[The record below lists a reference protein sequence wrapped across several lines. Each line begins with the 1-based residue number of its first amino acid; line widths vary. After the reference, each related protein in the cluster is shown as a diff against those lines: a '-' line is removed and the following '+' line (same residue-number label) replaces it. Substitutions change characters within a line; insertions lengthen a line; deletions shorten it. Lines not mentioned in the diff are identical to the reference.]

1 MQNTRGIFLM
11 VLAMAGFTIEDMLIK
26 QLSVTLSVGQIL
38 VLIGLGASAVFAAVI
53 FLKGQTM
60 FERRAWGALALW
72 RMAAEAVAAVSL
84 TTALW
89 LVDFA
94 VFAAVFQATPLVII
108 MGAAL
113 FLGEEVGWRRWT
125 AVIVGFLGVLLII
138 RPGLAG
144 FDPNALFVLITVVA
158 ITARDLL
165 TRRMDS
171 RISTSVLAFQGF
183 AIMVPAGIVLAVL
196 SDVDA
201 APITLVEAKLLL
213 VAVIAGA
220 LAYYAL
226 IMSTRIAP
234 SAVIT
239 PFRYTRLLFS
249 LLVAVVVFEERP
261 DLLTLCGASLI
272 LVTGLYTFFR
282 ERRLARLAGASS

>member
-1 MQNTRGIFLM
+1 MQNTRGILLM
-11 VLAMAGFTIEDMLIK
+11 VLAMAGFTVEDMLIK

-38 VLIGLGASAVFAAVI
+38 VFLGFGASALLLCVVV
-53 FLKGQTM
+53 LNGHSLLQ
-60 FERRAWGALALW
+60 RNAWSALALW
-72 RMAAEAVAAVSL
+72 RMLAEATAAVSL

-125 AVIVGFLGVLLII
+125 AVLIGFSGVLLII

-158 ITARDLL
+158 ITVRDLI
-165 TRRMDS
+165 TRRMDVQV
-171 RISTSVLAFQGF
+171 STSILAFQGF
-183 AIMVPAGIVLAVL
+183 AVMVPVGAVL
-196 SDVDA
+196 LA
-201 APITLVEAKLLL
+201 LPGFPPG
-213 VAVIAGA
+213 AVTATEIKFLIGAVVAGA

-226 IMSTRIAP
+226 ITATRIAP

-249 LLVAVVVFEERP
+249 LIVAVIVFRERP

-272 LVTGLYTFFR
+272 LITGLYTFFR
-282 ERRLARLAGASS
+282 ERRLARMASA

>member
-1 MQNTRGIFLM
+1 MQNTRGILLM
-11 VLAMAGFTIEDMLIK
+11 VLAMAGFTVEDMLIK

-38 VLIGLGASAVFAAVI
+38 VLLGFGASVLLLCVVVYN
-53 FLKGQTM
+53 GQSLL
-60 FERRAWGALALW
+60 ERRAWSALALW
-72 RMAAEAVAAVSL
+72 RMAAEATAAVSL

-113 FLGEEVGWRRWT
+113 ILGEEVGWRRWT
-125 AVIVGFLGVLLII
+125 AVLIGFMGVLLII

-158 ITARDLL
+158 ITARDLI
-165 TRRMDS
+165 TRRMDAQLA
-171 RISTSVLAFQGF
+171 TSVLAFQGF
-183 AIMVPAGIVLAVL
+183 AVMVPAGAVL
-196 SDVDA
+196 LLIANATPGPMSVAEVKFLA
-201 APITLVEAKLLL
+201 AAIV
-213 VAVIAGA
+213 AGA

-226 IMSTRIAP
+226 ITATRIAP

-249 LLVAVVVFEERP
+249 LIVAVIVFRERP
-261 DLLTLCGASLI
+261 DILTLCGASLI
-272 LVTGLYTFFR
+272 LITGLYTFFR
-282 ERRLARLAGASS
+282 ERRLARMVNA